1 MVQGGVDPVLSQ
13 RPAGRRSWSGFMVG
27 ASSVLGVVM
36 VGLVL
41 VAFGDLHP
49 ESRAI
54 EVLSGHHRRGVASRD
69 ADRMQELTRLASAAD
84 KQARRASKLRDSE
97 AGKLGAAPES
107 KVDAEEML
115 AHEAKEKG
123 VALDREM
130 KDMRGELKRMSKTLR
145 KDHHRFV
152 LCRHLFRLLFST
164 RLVSNPPP
172 CRRDLTWQ
180 FLQGEARG
188 QGTPHRGGGAARCH
202 DLPPR

>member
-1 MVQGGVDPVLSQ
+1 VSLRPRGRMVQGGVDPALSQ
-13 RPAGRRSWSGFMVG
+13 RPAGRRSWGGFMVG

-84 KQARRASKLRDSE
+84 KQARKASKLRDSE

-123 VALDREM
+123 VALDRDM

-152 LCRHLFRLLFST
+152 SCRQCLALAPSFPT
-164 RLVSNPPP
+164 RLVS
-172 CRRDLTWQ
+172 
-180 FLQGEARG
+180 
-188 QGTPHRGGGAARCH
+188 TPR
-202 DLPPR
+202 P